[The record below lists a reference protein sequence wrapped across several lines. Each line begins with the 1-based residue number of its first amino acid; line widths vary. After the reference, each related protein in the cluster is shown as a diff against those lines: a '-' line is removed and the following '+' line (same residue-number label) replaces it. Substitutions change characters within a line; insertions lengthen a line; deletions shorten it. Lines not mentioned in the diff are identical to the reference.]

1 MDRELVLLGL
11 ALAGAGPAFL
21 AAGLRGWA
29 LPGSICRSE
38 RQCWTGVWMPAVP
51 AAVLLCGLI
60 GWSVREPANSEALP
74 WTLVFMSSLA
84 GIVWVRAVIR
94 ALRSLSSRPPGV
106 YAAAVGL
113 FRPRVVIDRRLRAA
127 LDPAALHAVEAHE
140 WAHARHRDPLR
151 IWLAQLVTDLQWPLP
166 QARVRFEAWLK
177 SLEMVR
183 DDDARRAGIDG
194 ADLAA
199 AVITAAQFGAAPA
212 AGARITG
219 DGKDLADR
227 VDRLLHPLPPDPQP
241 ESTSATLFMTTPLF
255 GFAVLAG
262 AWFGE
267 IAIRTLLSTLP

>member
-1 MDRELVLLGL
+1 MDREVVLLALVL
-11 ALAGAGPAFL
+11 ACSGPAFL
-21 AAGLRGWA
+21 AGGLRRPAG
-29 LPGSICRSE
+29 PGPIGRSE
-38 RQCWTGVWMPAVP
+38 RHCWTGVWMPALP

-60 GWSVREPANSEALP
+60 GWSVREPADSEALP
-74 WTLVFMSSLA
+74 WTLVFMSSPA
-84 GIVWVRAVIR
+84 GMVWVRAAIR
-94 ALRSLSSRPPGV
+94 ALRALWSPPTGA

-113 FRPRVVIDRRLRAA
+113 FRPRVVIDQRLRAA

-151 IWLAQLVTDLQWPLP
+151 IWLAQLITDVQWPLP
-166 QARVRFEAWLK
+166 HARARFEAWLT

-199 AVITAAQFGAAPA
+199 AVITAAQFGTARA

-219 DGKDLADR
+219 DGHDLADR
-227 VDRLLHPLPPDPQP
+227 VDRLLQPLPPAAQP
-241 ESTSATLFMTTPLF
+241 ERAPATLVMIAPLF
-255 GFAVLAG
+255 GLAIVAG